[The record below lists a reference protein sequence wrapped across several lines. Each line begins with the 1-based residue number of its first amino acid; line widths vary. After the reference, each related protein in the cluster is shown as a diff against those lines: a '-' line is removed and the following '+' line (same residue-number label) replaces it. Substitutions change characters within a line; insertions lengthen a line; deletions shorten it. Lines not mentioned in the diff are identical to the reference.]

1 MPQGMS
7 KEERAAA
14 TARLQG
20 KLDALKTDI
29 VNQKLEQTPT
39 RNLIDKHL
47 TQRELEAVRKM
58 LERKR
63 GKAPTEVGEAWG
75 ALKELGNVKMSE
87 KKFETL

>member
-14 TARLQG
+14 TARLQE
-20 KLDALKTDI
+20 KLDGLKTDI

-39 RNLIDKHL
+39 RSLLDQHL
-47 TQRELEAVRKM
+47 TQRGLEAVWKM

-63 GKAPTEVGEAWG
+63 GEAPTEVGEAWE
-75 ALKELGNVKMSE
+75 ALKELENAKMSE
-87 KKFETL
+87 TN